1 MCKRSLKFFK
11 KKEITLD
18 TLKVPTQI
26 NIRDQPQFQEAVEA
40 KKKPKEKNLI
50 NDLPIPVSLNW
61 HEIQGYEQAF
71 KDFDQNGDGIITV
84 DELPEVLESIGLK
97 PSPEEVS
104 EMVAKVDINN
114 DGIIDICEFIRMM
127 SLQQNPMIT
136 PESQLEDI
144 FEIFD
149 QDNIGFMTMDVLRQV
164 MLSLAHPV
172 SEDGLDDLM
181 KRGDRRGEGRLTK
194 KDFIRMMMNKFNL
207 KGIKGAI
214 SNLRDQPEFQ
224 EAVEAKKKPKDK
236 DFLKELPIPV
246 SLSWHEIQ
254 GYEQAFK
261 DFDQNGDGIITVD
274 ELPEVLE
281 CIGLKPSAE
290 EVAQMVSVVDINN
303 DGIIDICEFIRMMSL
318 QQNPQ
323 ITPERQLEDLFEIF
337 DKDACGFMTKDV
349 LRQVMLSLAHPVSED
364 GLDDLMKRGDRRGE
378 GRLSKNDFIRMMM
391 NKCKQN
397 EDK

>member
-1 MCKRSLKFFK
+1 MISSSIWLLPYNWFNETKIS
-11 KKEITLD
+11 
-18 TLKVPTQI
+18 V
-26 NIRDQPQFQEAVEA
+26 
-40 KKKPKEKNLI
+40 
-50 NDLPIPVSLNW
+50 DLN
-61 HEIQGYEQAF
+61 
-71 KDFDQNGDGIITV
+71 
-84 DELPEVLESIGLK
+84 
-97 PSPEEVS
+97 
-104 EMVAKVDINN
+104 
-114 DGIIDICEFIRMM
+114 
-127 SLQQNPMIT
+127 
-136 PESQLEDI
+136 
-144 FEIFD
+144 
-149 QDNIGFMTMDVLRQV
+149 
-164 MLSLAHPV
+164 
-172 SEDGLDDLM
+172 
-181 KRGDRRGEGRLTK
+181 
-194 KDFIRMMMNKFNL
+194 
-207 KGIKGAI
+207 GIKGAI

-236 DFLKELPIPV
+236 NVLKELPIPV

-281 CIGLKPSAE
+281 CIGLKPSPE

-318 QQNPQ
+318 QQNPL